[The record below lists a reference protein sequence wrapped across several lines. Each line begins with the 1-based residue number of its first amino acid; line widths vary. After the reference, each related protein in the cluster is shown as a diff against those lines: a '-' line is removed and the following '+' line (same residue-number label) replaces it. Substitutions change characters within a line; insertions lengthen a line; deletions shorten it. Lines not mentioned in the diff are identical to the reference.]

1 MDVELLRFGG
11 MGKQMRVQLEQ
22 LGDQLAQPIDEV
34 RLGSRLGDE
43 ARNVVARG
51 DPCSRV
57 IVPFRDGYA
66 GCASGPGLYTFHN
79 ENSPGGKVMRISRT
93 VFGRRLFLSAS
104 AAGAVAAPAI
114 VAAQGEWPSRQIR
127 VVIPYPPGG
136 PSDVTT
142 RLIVER
148 AASLLGQSVLFD
160 NRAGAS
166 GAIGAEH
173 VKNSPADGYTF
184 LTTTTAMVCITQHL
198 QPLPYDPA
206 KDFVAVARTAT
217 SWMGMGINPQ
227 VPANDLQEFIAYAK
241 ANPGK
246 INFGSAGLATITQLY
261 GEIFNIEAGVK
272 MVHVPYKGSAPAT
285 NDLLSGQIQVQFDP
299 TTLPHIA
306 AGRLKCFAVLGERR
320 WPGKPD
326 VPTLKEQGLGKIG
339 GDAWYGILAAK
350 GTPPVAIERLSKAI
364 GEASKDAAVNDKL
377 VASGNYAS
385 FQDPAAFA
393 ATIEH
398 DRQSFGEI
406 IRTAGIKL

>member
-1 MDVELLRFGG
+1 
-11 MGKQMRVQLEQ
+11 MGAYK
-22 LGDQLAQPIDEV
+22 G
-34 RLGSRLGDE
+34 
-43 ARNVVARG
+43 
-51 DPCSRV
+51 
-57 IVPFRDGYA
+57 
-66 GCASGPGLYTFHN
+66 
-79 ENSPGGKVMRISRT
+79 RI
-93 VFGRRLFLSAS
+93 GRRLFLSAS
-104 AAGAVAAPAI
+104 VGLVSAPAI
-114 VAAQGEWPSRQIR
+114 VAAQGDWPSRQIR
-127 VVIPYPPGG
+127 IVVPYPPGG
-136 PSDVTT
+136 PSDITT
-142 RLIVER
+142 RLVMER

-217 SWMGMGINPQ
+217 SWMGMGINLQ
-227 VPANDLQEFIAYAK
+227 VPANNLQEFIAYAK

-261 GEIFNIEAGVK
+261 GEMFNIETGVK

-306 AGRLKCFAVLGERR
+306 AGRLKCFAVLGEKR

-339 GDAWYGILAAK
+339 GDAWYGILAAR
-350 GTPPVAIERLSKAI
+350 GTPPVAIDRLSRAI
-364 GEASKDAAVNDKL
+364 GEAVKDPALNDKL

-385 FQDPAAFA
+385 FQDSATFA
-393 ATIEH
+393 ATIE
-398 DRQSFGEI
+398 RERVSFGEI
-406 IRTAGIKL
+406 IRKADIKL

>member
-1 MDVELLRFGG
+1 
-11 MGKQMRVQLEQ
+11 MG
-22 LGDQLAQPIDEV
+22 
-34 RLGSRLGDE
+34 
-43 ARNVVARG
+43 VAK
-51 DPCSRV
+51 D
-57 IVPFRDGYA
+57 
-66 GCASGPGLYTFHN
+66 
-79 ENSPGGKVMRISRT
+79 RIN
-93 VFGRRLFLSAS
+93 RRLFLSAS
-104 AAGAVAAPAI
+104 LGALSAPAI
-114 VAAQGEWPSRQIR
+114 VAAQGASQGDWPSRQIR
-127 VVIPYPPGG
+127 IVIPYPPAG
-136 PSDVTT
+136 PSDITT
-142 RLIVER
+142 RLVLER
-148 AASLLGQSVLFD
+148 AAALLGQSVLFD

-173 VKNSPADGYTF
+173 VKNSAADGYTF

-227 VPANDLQEFIAYAK
+227 VPANTLQEFIAYAK

-261 GEIFNIEAGVK
+261 GEIFNLETGVK

-285 NDLLSGQIQVQFDP
+285 QDLLSGQIQVQFDP

-350 GTPPVAIERLSKAI
+350 GTPQVAIDKLSRAI
-364 GEASKDAAVNDKL
+364 GEATKDPAVNEKL
-377 VASGNYAS
+377 VTSGNYAS
-385 FQDPAAFA
+385 FQDSATFA
-393 ATIEH
+393 ATI
-398 DRQSFGEI
+398 DRERVSFAEI
-406 IRTAGIKL
+406 IKKADIKL